1 MTRYYHMRICPI
13 CGEEFHYSSSS
24 PRVRKYC
31 GKPCR
36 VEARRLAKERLHP
49 TTSSPD
55 SSETFSPSKRLQPR
69 LIPLPLSAI
78 DLDTQTN

>member
-13 CGEEFHYSSSS
+13 CKEEFHYSSSS

-36 VEARRLAKERLHP
+36 VEARRLARERLHP
-49 TTSSPD
+49 TASATRLFREALAD
-55 SSETFSPSKRLQPR
+55 QATETKERLQPR
-69 LIPLPLSAI
+69 LIPHPL
-78 DLDTQTN
+78 